1 MSLFFSLKESLL
13 RVIES
18 VPFPQIYKIAFF
30 TLLPL
35 SVFAPLGITALTCLL
50 AVIFFMEMARNFP
63 LKYIFQEN
71 NKLILLLGIILIF
84 SFFSCFGSI
93 IKGES
98 FKNWVRIASLF
109 LVGYV
114 VLRGFQTTSCQKEII
129 KSLRAGFVVALILLF
144 IEAMTDGLILSVI
157 KQEIVELFKYNKS
170 VSVMI
175 LLAGPIFFLSTRY
188 LAPSHLFYFLS
199 GSVFIVLVY
208 VVFSLKH
215 DASKVAV
222 IMGSI
227 SFVMLYFFSLKLRK
241 IFLQIMICFCFAGSL
256 TIPEIYSVPIVKE
269 SAFQF
274 CHKTSLYHRIAIWT
288 AVRQMAFNQVKD
300 VEGSMKH
307 TLFGFGIESIKA
319 DIFSKLTYVWELP
332 SPIESSKTYLKQ
344 SEIRKM
350 ILESMN
356 LEYNNKALDPTR
368 VSSDQIL
375 YKYNFPFV
383 TSKGIPSHPHN
394 FVLHILLDL
403 GLVGL
408 LFLFLLI
415 ELCVCGILRFNS
427 HHVYLCMASGTLI
440 SFLNIASI
448 SYGIWQSWWICVMW
462 LVASLLQLLK
472 VKPEKSQQEEI
483 RISDEN
489 DLKFYFVL

>member
-18 VPFPQIYKIAFF
+18 VPFPQIYKIVFF

-35 SVFAPLGITALTCLL
+35 SVFAPLGITALMCLL
-50 AVIFFMEMARNFP
+50 AVVFFMEMARNFP

-71 NKLILLLGIILIF
+71 NKLVFLLGIILIF

-109 LVGYV
+109 LAGYV
-114 VLRGFQTTSCQKEII
+114 VLRGLQTTSCQKEII
-129 KSLRAGFVVALILLF
+129 KSLRAGFIVALILLF
-144 IEAMTDGLILSVI
+144 IESMTDGFILILI

-175 LLAGPIFFLSTRY
+175 LLAGPVFFLSTRY

-199 GSVFIVLVY
+199 APVFIVLIY

-222 IMGSI
+222 IIGSI
-227 SFVMLYFFSLKLRK
+227 SFVILYFLSLKSRK
-241 IFLQIMICFCFAGSL
+241 IFLQILICFCFAGSL
-256 TIPEIYSVPIVKE
+256 TIPKIYSVPIVKE
-269 SAFQF
+269 SAFQY
-274 CHKTSLYHRIAIWT
+274 CKKLSLYHRVAIWT
-288 AVRQMAFNQVKD
+288 TVRQIAFNQVKD
-300 VEGSMKH
+300 LEGSVKH
-307 TLFGFGIESIKA
+307 TLFGFGIESLKS
-319 DIFSKLTYVWELP
+319 DIFSRLTYTWELP
-332 SPIESSKTYLKQ
+332 SPIESSKTSPKQ

-350 ILESMN
+350 MVESMN
-356 LEYNNKALDPTR
+356 LKHIKEALDPDKA
-368 VSSDQIL
+368 SSDQIL

-394 FVLHILLDL
+394 FILHILLDL

-427 HHVYLCMASGTLI
+427 HPVYLCMASGTLI
-440 SFLNIASI
+440 IFLIIASI
-448 SYGIWQSWWICVMW
+448 SYGIWQSWWICVIW

-489 DLKFYFVL
+489 DLKFDFVL

>member
-144 IEAMTDGLILSVI
+144 IESMTDGLILSVI

-175 LLAGPIFFLSTRY
+175 LLAGPVFFLSTRY

-199 GSVFIVLVY
+199 GPVFIVLLY

-227 SFVMLYFFSLKLRK
+227 SFVMLYFLSLKLRK
-241 IFLQIMICFCFAGSL
+241 IFLQIMICFCFVGSL

-269 SAFQF
+269 SAFQYSK
-274 CHKTSLYHRIAIWT
+274 KTSLYYRIAIWST
-288 AVRQMAFNQVKD
+288 VRQMAFNQVKD

-307 TLFGFGIESIKA
+307 TLFGFGIESVKA
-319 DIFSKLTYVWELP
+319 DIFSKLTYTWELP
-332 SPIESSKTYLKQ
+332 YRDKSSKTSLKK

-356 LEYNNKALDPTR
+356 LEYIDRRRDPTP
-368 VSSDQIL
+368 VSPHI
-375 YKYNFPFV
+375 YNFPFV
-383 TSKGIPSHPHN
+383 TSKGIPLHPHN

-427 HHVYLCMASGTLI
+427 HPVYLCMAFGTLI
-440 SFLNIASI
+440 SFLIIASI

-472 VKPEKSQQEEI
+472 GKPEKSQQEEV

-489 DLKFYFVL
+489 DLKFDFVL